1 VHNNAR
7 VKKRKEGEKE
17 RKSQIKFK
25 QTVDKIR
32 AIYAIYIIIIIPT
45 TQIEVVMRRREKKN
59 INCY

>member
-45 TQIEVVMRRREKKN
+45 TQIEVVIKK
-59 INCY
+59 